1 MMNWWR
7 ELKGKVR
14 LGAPLGEYTTF
25 KIGGPA
31 RFFIEPKDNEDLKLL
46 LGLRK
51 KYKLPLSV
59 IGSGSNILASD
70 KGVRGVVLRLS
81 APYFNKVFFR
91 NNFVE
96 AASGAVLSRVMRLS
110 GARGLSG
117 LESLA
122 GIPGTLGGALVMNA
136 GVADKT
142 IADLV
147 ENVTVMDYNGII
159 KLLRKKNLRFAY
171 RKSNLTKCVI
181 LSVCL
186 KLAKKNKRKIRQEIQ
201 QRLRHRWMSQ
211 DWSLPSA
218 GCVFKNPKGDSAGR
232 LIDLCGL
239 KGRRSGGAAISLKHA
254 NFIVNVR
261 HAHAKDVLHLMGLA
275 KREVKKGFGVRLE
288 PEIIIWK

>member
-7 ELKGKVR
+7 GLKGKVR

-31 RFFIEPKDNEDLKLL
+31 RFFIEPKDKEDLKLL

-51 KYKLPLSV
+51 KYKLPLLV

-70 KGVRGVVLRLS
+70 KGVQGVVLRLS
-81 APYFNKVFFR
+81 APYFNTLSFR

-96 AASGAVLSRVMRLS
+96 AASGAALSRVIRLS
-110 GARGLSG
+110 GTRGLSG

-159 KLLRKKNLRFAY
+159 KVLRKKDLRFAY

-181 LSVCL
+181 LSACL
-186 KLAKKNKRKIRQEIQ
+186 KLVKKNKRKIRQEIQ
-201 QRLRHRWMSQ
+201 QRLRSRWLSQ

-239 KGRRSGGAAISLKHA
+239 KGKRLGGAAISSKHA
-254 NFIVNVR
+254 NFIINVG
-261 HAHAKDVLHLMGLA
+261 HAQAKDVLHLLDLA
-275 KREVKKGFGVRLE
+275 KREVRKGFGVRLE
-288 PEIIIWK
+288 PEIIIWR